1 MKVSKSTIIRT
12 VVLLLV
18 LINIILRQF
27 GVHPIDISENDIAC
41 IIELVIEI
49 GAIVCAWWY
58 NNSFTEA
65 AKRADE
71 FFKNLKGEDKNV

>member
-1 MKVSKSTIIRT
+1 MKISKATIIRT

-41 IIELVIEI
+41 IIELLIEI
-49 GAIVCAWWY
+49 LAIICAWWY
-58 NNSFTEA
+58 NNSFTEKA
-65 AKRADE
+65 RRADE
-71 FFKNLKGEDKNV
+71 FFKNLKGEKK